1 MCLKKKKN
9 DDDDEYKCCLY
20 HTISCVSHIFASS
33 FLDCE
38 FLFSNLVNGELF
50 LSFTGAGIQWSNLNS
65 PISVDDEFTF
75 LQVLLMMGVDT
86 ILYLLV
92 TWYVEGVFP
101 GDFGV
106 PKPWY
111 FPFMVSFWHIH
122 NSISSTKL

>member
-1 MCLKKKKN
+1 MN
-9 DDDDEYKCCLY
+9 TNSAYI
-20 HTISCVSHIFASS
+20 TQSIFASWC
-33 FLDCE
+33 LDCE
-38 FLFSNLVNGELF
+38 ILFSNLVNGELF
-50 LSFTGAGIQWSNLNS
+50 LSCTGAGIQWSNLNS

-111 FPFMVSFWHIH
+111 FPFMVSFGTFITALVSQNCRSKSHLNH
-122 NSISSTKL
+122 